1 MFVHFTIH
9 FQLGRLIESFNKHP
23 RAKGPHPQTSSISH
37 DALQYIQL
45 RRMGKTN
52 TVRGQRERTKNRSFF
67 SCTIHTTTPFFFILQ
82 TAAVTS
88 TTTVLAPAVSSFI
101 NLLSVPFLQGEIAAI
116 LLTLQSVIY
125 ACVSFNHLYGT
136 PWQLHVLLVGKC
148 SHKKQNKVNF

>member
-101 NLLSVPFLQGEIAAI
+101 NLLSVPFLQGEIAATTANFAECHLCVY
-116 LLTLQSVIY
+116 LLTTFM
-125 ACVSFNHLYGT
+125 A
-136 PWQLHVLLVGKC
+136 LLGNYMFFWWESAHIKT
-148 SHKKQNKVNF
+148 K